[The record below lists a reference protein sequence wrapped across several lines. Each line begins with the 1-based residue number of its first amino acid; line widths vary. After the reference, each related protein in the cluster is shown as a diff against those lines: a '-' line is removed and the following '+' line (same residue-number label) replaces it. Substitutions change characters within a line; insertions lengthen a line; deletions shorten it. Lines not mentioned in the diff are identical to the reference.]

1 MRIGALAL
9 PLAFALAATACSKV
23 NEENFAKVRDGMS
36 EQEVH
41 ALLGS
46 PTESSSVGVLGISG
60 TSSRWVTKDT
70 AITIQF
76 VNGKALLKSFEKPSI
91 K

>member
-1 MRIGALAL
+1 MRFGSLMLVLALAL
-9 PLAFALAATACSKV
+9 AACSKV
-23 NEENFAKVRDGMS
+23 NEENFLKVRDGMS
-36 EQEVH
+36 EPEVH

-60 TSSRWVTKDT
+60 TSSRWVTKE
-70 AITIQF
+70 AVVTIQF
-76 VNGKALLKSFEKPSI
+76 VNGKARLKSFEKPSI